1 MKNPEFEFF
10 AERYPEAAEH
20 FRSLHRSVIAQSALD
35 PKTQQLIYISN
46 LAALGYAPAI
56 KSHLPLALRNGA
68 SKEEILAALLTSIPA
83 AGLVPVLPVLKDVSD
98 TLDELLAQAGLEQA
112 QSQAESHAAG

>member
-1 MKNPEFEFF
+1 MKNPDFEFF
-10 AERYPEAAEH
+10 AEQFPEVSDQ

-56 KSHLPLALRNGA
+56 KSHLPLAIKAGA
-68 SKEEILAALLTSIPA
+68 SKDEILAALLTSIPA
-83 AGLVPVLPVLKDVSD
+83 AGLVPVLPVLKEVAE
-98 TLDELLAQAGLEQA
+98 TLDELLTQTKT
-112 QSQAESHAAG
+112 SVS